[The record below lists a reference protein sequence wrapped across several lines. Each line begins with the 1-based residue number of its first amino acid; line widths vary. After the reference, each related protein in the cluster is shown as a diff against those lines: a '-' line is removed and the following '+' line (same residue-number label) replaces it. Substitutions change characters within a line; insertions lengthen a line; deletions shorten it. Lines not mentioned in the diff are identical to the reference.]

1 MAIHSAA
8 VASAAVW
15 QVQNTPRALF
25 DVDVFDE
32 FVAFH
37 SETAVRHIANSCGHG
52 HSDPNDMP
60 LPGNTDEI
68 TSKLSTE
75 VTAVVATWQF
85 IVASVL
91 DVVESAIEQVELRG
105 IVKLGH
111 FQRSDPV
118 ANLMVVLCDGQAAQP
133 TISTTSD
140 QE

>member
-25 DVDVFDE
+25 DVDVVDE
-32 FVAFH
+32 FVAFQ
-37 SETAVRHIANSCGHG
+37 SETAVRHIADSCGHG
-52 HSDPNDMP
+52 RSDPNDMP

-68 TSKLSTE
+68 MSKLSTE

-85 IVASVL
+85 IVAGVL

-118 ANLMVVLCDGQAAQP
+118 ANLMVVL
-133 TISTTSD
+133 
-140 QE
+140 